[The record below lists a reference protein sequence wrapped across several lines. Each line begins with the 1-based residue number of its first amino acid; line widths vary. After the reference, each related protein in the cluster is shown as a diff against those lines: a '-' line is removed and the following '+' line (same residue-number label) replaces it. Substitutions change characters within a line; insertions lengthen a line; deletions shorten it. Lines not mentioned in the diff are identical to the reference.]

1 MIKDMLGIEFEKK
14 ANQLFKKTKDW
25 KTSSHVALA
34 QILVEVESFKRD
46 KLDEIRGEQKN
57 EQTKK

>member
-14 ANQLFKKTKDW
+14 ANQLFKKSKDW

-34 QILVEVESFKRD
+34 QILVEVENFKQD
-46 KLDEIRGEQKN
+46 KLDKIKEEQKN
-57 EQTKK
+57 D